1 MVAARGRPYARA
13 MDLMPPQEQAL
24 PAETDQTLTVTEA
37 AEIEEQLRALG
48 DID

>member
-1 MVAARGRPYARA
+1 MEFIA
-13 MDLMPPQEQAL
+13 PQEQAAA
-24 PAETDQTLTVTEA
+24 PAVTDQRLTETEA

>member
-1 MVAARGRPYARA
+1 MELIAS
-13 MDLMPPQEQAL
+13 QEQATAL
-24 PAETDQTLTVTEA
+24 VEADPQLTETEA

>member
-1 MVAARGRPYARA
+1 MELIA
-13 MDLMPPQEQAL
+13 PQEQAAA
-24 PAETDQTLTVTEA
+24 PAEMDQQLTETEA